1 MSAFAYLSNLL
12 QDRYVASVMP
22 TSRFAVEKICSRID
36 LDSAQV
42 VIEYGPGT
50 GAFTREL
57 LRRMNPDARLVAIER
72 NEALTR
78 LLRRNCGDPR
88 LQIYNDCAGNIL
100 DIARRSGA
108 GQADCV
114 LSGIPFSFL
123 HPDTRVEL
131 LHNTHLILRKGGKF
145 HAYQTF
151 YQPPGHLRDPVRAL
165 FSSVSTGFAVLCVP
179 PLLLIEA
186 TK

>member
-22 TSRFAVEKICSRID
+22 TSRFAVEKVCSRLD
-36 LDSAQV
+36 LRSARV

-50 GAFTREL
+50 GVFTREL
-57 LRRMNPDARLVAIER
+57 LRRMNPNARLVAIER
-72 NEALTR
+72 NGALSN
-78 LLRRNCGDPR
+78 LLRRSCRDPR

-100 DIARRSGA
+100 DIARRSGVA
-108 GQADCV
+108 QADCV
-114 LSGIPFSFL
+114 LSGVPFSFL
-123 HPDTRVEL
+123 EPAIRIDLLRNTYRV
-131 LHNTHLILRKGGKF
+131 LRKGGKF
-145 HAYQTF
+145 LAYQTF
-151 YQPPGHLRDPVRAL
+151 YQPPGHLRVPAREM
-165 FSSVSTGFAVLCVP
+165 FPSVSTGFAILCVP

>member
-1 MSAFAYLSNLL
+1 MSAFVYLSNLL

-22 TSRFAVEKICSRID
+22 TSRLAVEKICSRIY
-36 LDSAQV
+36 LESVRV

-50 GAFTREL
+50 GVFTRAL
-57 LRRMNPDARLVAIER
+57 LRRMRPEARLVAIER
-72 NEALTR
+72 NEALSN
-78 LLRRNCGDPR
+78 LLRRNCRDTR
-88 LQIYNDCAGNIL
+88 LQVYTDCAGKIL

-123 HPDTRVEL
+123 PPATRAEL
-131 LHNTHLILRKGGKF
+131 LRNTYRILRKGGKF
-145 HAYQTF
+145 LAYQTF
-151 YQPPGHLRDPVRAL
+151 YQPPGHLRVPVREL
-165 FSSVSTGFAVLCVP
+165 FPSVRIGFAVLSVP
-179 PLLLIEA
+179 PLLFIEA

>member
-22 TSRFAVEKICSRID
+22 TSRFAVEKICSRVD
-36 LDSAQV
+36 LGSARV

-50 GAFTREL
+50 GVFTRAL
-57 LRRMNPDARLVAIER
+57 LRRMRPDARLVAIER
-72 NEALTR
+72 NEALSN
-78 LLRRNCGDPR
+78 LLRRNCRDPR
-88 LQIYNDCAGNIL
+88 LQIYNDCAGNIIE
-100 DIARRSGA
+100 IARRSGA

-123 HPDTRVEL
+123 QPATRVEL
-131 LHNTHLILRKGGKF
+131 LRNTYRILRKGGTF
-145 HAYQTF
+145 LAYQTF
-151 YQPPGHLRDPVRAL
+151 YQPPGHLRVPLRA
-165 FSSVSTGFAVLCVP
+165 FFPAVSTGFAILCVP

>member
-1 MSAFAYLSNLL
+1 MSAFAYLSSLL
-12 QDRYVASVMP
+12 QDRYVASVVP

-36 LDSAQV
+36 LQSARV

-50 GAFTREL
+50 GVFTRAL
-57 LRRMNPDARLVAIER
+57 LRRMSPDARLVAIER
-72 NEALTR
+72 NEALSN
-78 LLRRNCGDPR
+78 LLRRNCRDTR

-100 DIARRSGA
+100 DIVRRSDA

-123 HPDTRVEL
+123 PPETRVEL
-131 LHNTHLILRKGGKF
+131 LRNTHRILRKGGKF
-145 HAYQTF
+145 LAYQTF
-151 YQPPGHLRDPVRAL
+151 YQPPGHLRAPVREL
-165 FSSVSTGFAVLCVP
+165 FPSVSTGFAILCVP
-179 PLLLIEA
+179 PLLLLEA